1 MPFFFRRPRRLSV
14 DILPVPHEPSAAE
27 RARPARYTERD
38 VVDLVDWHLTVQ
50 SERLPDDRNTE
61 LIDALLTI
69 RNALTVPVNPG
80 RIP

>member
-1 MPFFFRRPRRLSV
+1 MPWPWRRKLSV

-27 RARPARYTERD
+27 RARP
-38 VVDLVDWHLTVQ
+38 
-50 SERLPDDRNTE
+50 ERLPDDRNTE

-80 RIP
+80 RIS